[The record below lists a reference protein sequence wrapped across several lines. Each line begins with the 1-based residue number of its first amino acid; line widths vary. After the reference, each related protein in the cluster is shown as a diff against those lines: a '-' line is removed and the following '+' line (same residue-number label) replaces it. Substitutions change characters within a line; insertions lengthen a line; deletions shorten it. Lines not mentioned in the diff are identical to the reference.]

1 MNRQATKWFFMAAI
15 VITAAAVAAL
25 SRAAEVNLN
34 LSDAWARPT
43 LGAGR
48 TSAAYVTVTNMGSA
62 DDRLVAAGLPGAASV
77 EIHTAG
83 MENGV
88 MRMRRLEGV
97 DIPAGESVRFAPGG
111 LHIMIIGLEDP
122 LVEGDTVPLTLVFE
136 EAGKFTVQ
144 TVVTMTPPPAQD
156 TSPHTSDEMPG
167 MPSGDMPDHGDMMHD
182 GDEMMMDGDEMMMDG
197 GEMMDHGGH

>member
-25 SRAAEVNLN
+25 SRAAEVNLS

-48 TSAAYVTVTNMGSA
+48 TSAAYVTITNRDGT
-62 DDRLVAAGLPGAASV
+62 DDRLVAASLPGATSV

-88 MRMRRLEGV
+88 MRMRRLDGV
-97 DIPAGESVRFAPGG
+97 DVPAGESIRFAPGG

-122 LVEGDTVPLTLVFE
+122 LVAGDMVPLTLVFE
-136 EAGKFTVQ
+136 AAGQLTIQTTVS
-144 TVVTMTPPPAQD
+144 MTPPASPETSE
-156 TSPHTSDEMPG
+156 TSPDMSDKGLMDQG
-167 MPSGDMPDHGDMMHD
+167 G
-182 GDEMMMDGDEMMMDG
+182 MMDGDEMM
-197 GEMMDHGGH
+197 DHGGH